1 MKRKSI
7 IPFFIL
13 TVLFY
18 MAANFAHPVTPTLI
32 VERGLDSSLFGT
44 AMAATT
50 LTIFLFSPLWGKL
63 CAYIPT
69 KRMLL
74 LCGVGYA
81 IGQTI
86 FGMAHSGA
94 MVIFGRVFAGMFSG
108 GMITVSANHIINVSL
123 PEKRAQNLTVLATIQ
138 TVAGACGYFV
148 GGMLG
153 TISVEAAFTA
163 QVITLLSCGILYFI
177 TSQDDTPFKVKPDKP
192 LALRDANPFAA
203 FGEAKKFMTPMLA
216 LLFIMMVFAGV
227 AYNSFEQCFNYYI
240 KDQFQLGSQY
250 NGTIKAVIAIAIL
263 IGNSTICTYLQKK
276 TDTNKSF
283 FPIMLLYTAVVGSIF
298 IVSGFVPFVV
308 VYVLFS
314 VINAARVPLVQNI
327 VASRATPENSNSV
340 MGFYQAMNS
349 FGSIFG
355 ALFAGMIYAKNPMLP
370 FGLSFASLVIATLFG
385 GAYVAKYKKAKK
397 AE

>member
-7 IPFFIL
+7 IPFFVL

-32 VERGLDSSLFGT
+32 VERNLDSSLFGT

-74 LCGVGYA
+74 ICGVGYA

-86 FGMAHSGA
+86 FGMAYSGA

-108 GMITVSANHIINVSL
+108 GMITVSANHIINVSP
-123 PEKRAQNLTVLATIQ
+123 PEKRARNLTALATIQ

-153 TISVEAAFTA
+153 TISVEAAFAA
-163 QVITLLSCGILYFI
+163 QVVTLLSCGILYFI
-177 TSQDDTPFKVKPDKP
+177 TAQDDTPFKVKPEKA
-192 LALRDANPFAA
+192 LSLRDANPFAA
-203 FGEAKKFMTPMLA
+203 FAEAKKFMTPMLA
-216 LLFIMMVFAGV
+216 LLFIMMVFAGIG
-227 AYNSFEQCFNYYI
+227 YNSFEQCFNYFI
-240 KDQFQLGSQY
+240 KDQFRLGSQY
-250 NGTIKAVIAIAIL
+250 NGTIKAVIAIAVL

-276 TDTNKSF
+276 TDTNKTF
-283 FPIMLLYTAVVGSIF
+283 FPMMVLYTAVVGCIF
-298 IVSGFVPFVV
+298 IVSGFTPFVII
-308 VYVLFS
+308 YVLFS
-314 VINAARVPLVQNI
+314 VINAARIPLIQNI

-355 ALFAGMIYAKNPMLP
+355 ALFAGIIYAKNPMLP
-370 FGLSFASLVIATLFG
+370 FALSFASLVIATLFG